1 MIYAKV
7 SPEDQVLIAQELRT
21 TRDAKWYRRL
31 KIIQLSGQGKSV
43 SELAELFDVCKA
55 TVRDYLH
62 RYTRGGLSALR
73 RRFSPGAP
81 LKIPFTKAQWEELL
95 HQSPSQFPQLETNAR
110 TWTQELLV
118 DYFAKVHG
126 IQVAQSTLS
135 LLLKRMKFRWNRGKL
150 KVTSPDPLYTVKRE
164 RIETLKKKA
173 CRDP

>member
-7 SPEDQVLIAQELRT
+7 SPEDQALIAQELKT

-31 KIIQLSGQGKSV
+31 KIIQLSGHGNTVPQ
-43 SELAELFDVCKA
+43 LAELFEVCKA

-62 RYTRGGLSALR
+62 RYNRGGLSALR

-81 LKIPFTKAQWEELL
+81 LKIPFTKAQGEELL
-95 HQSPSQFPQLETNAR
+95 HRSPSQFPELETNAR
-110 TWTQELLV
+110 TWTQEVLV

-126 IQVAQSTLS
+126 IAVVQSTLS
-135 LLLKRMKFRWNRGKL
+135 LRLKRLGVRWNRGKL
-150 KVTSPDPLYTVKRE
+150 KVTSPDPLYTIKRE

-173 CRDP
+173 WRAP

>member
-1 MIYAKV
+1 MLYAKV
-7 SPEDQVLIAQELRT
+7 SPEDHVLLDQELKT
-21 TRDAKWYRRL
+21 TRDANWYRRL

-43 SELAELFDVCKA
+43 SELAELFDVCPA

-95 HQSPSQFPQLETNAR
+95 HRSPNQFPQLETKAR
-110 TWTQELLV
+110 NWTQELLV
-118 DYFAKVHG
+118 DYFSKVHG
-126 IQVAQSTLS
+126 IEVAQPTLS
-135 LLLKRMKFRWNRGKL
+135 LLLKRLGIRWNRGKL

-164 RIETLKKKA
+164 RVETLKKKA
-173 CRDP
+173 WKAP